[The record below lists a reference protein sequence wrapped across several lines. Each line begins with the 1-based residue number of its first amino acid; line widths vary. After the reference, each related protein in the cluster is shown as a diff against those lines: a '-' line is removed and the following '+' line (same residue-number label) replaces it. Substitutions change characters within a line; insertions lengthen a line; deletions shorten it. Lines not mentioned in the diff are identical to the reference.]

1 MPSLT
6 RRHCLALAAGSA
18 LPLHARAFELQQF
31 LPATGSGRVVTQEP
45 PVGSFSGVAVADAMV
60 VDIEQAQ
67 PPGLFLEGDDN
78 LLPLLDLRVE
88 DGVLRVRQR
97 RPLKP
102 TRLRIVARVW
112 QLESLAVSGSAV
124 LRAETL
130 VAKTLQLR
138 GGDSGV
144 LKLQALTAERVELQA
159 GGSTVL
165 RLAGRANEL
174 SLSAGG
180 SAVAECAALQVRRV
194 EARLGGSAAAKV
206 WATDQL
212 NASVGG
218 AAVLRYRGD
227 PQLAL
232 DSSGNGRIRKL

>member
-1 MPSLT
+1 MPTST
-6 RRHCLALAAGSA
+6 RRQCLALAAGAA
-18 LPLHARAFELQQF
+18 LLPQARAFDLQQF

-45 PVGSFSGVAVADAMV
+45 PVGPFSGVSVTDALV

-78 LLPLLDLRVE
+78 LLPLLDLRVQ

-97 RPLKP
+97 RPLRP

-112 QLESLAVSGSAV
+112 QLDSLEVDGSAV
-124 LRAETL
+124 LRADTL
-130 VAKTLQLR
+130 VAKTLQLQ
-138 GGDSGV
+138 GGGSGV
-144 LKLQALTAERVELQA
+144 VKIAALTAERVVVQA

-174 SLSAGG
+174 ALEAGG
-180 SAVAECAALQVRRV
+180 SAVVACEALQVRRV
-194 EARLGGSAAAKV
+194 EASVGGSAAAKV
-206 WATDQL
+206 WAADRL
-212 NASVGG
+212 SGSVGG

-227 PQLAL
+227 PQLSL
-232 DSSGNGRIRKL
+232 DSSGSGRIHKL

>member
-1 MPSLT
+1 MPSTT
-6 RRHCLALAAGSA
+6 RRHCLALAAGAA
-18 LPLHARAFELQQF
+18 LPLQARAIDLQRF
-31 LPATGSGRVVTQEP
+31 LPVTGSGRIVTQEP
-45 PVGSFSGVAVADAMV
+45 PVGSFGGVSVADALV

-78 LLPLLDLRVE
+78 LLPLLDLQVQ

-112 QLESLAVSGSAV
+112 QLDSLAVSGSAV
-124 LRAETL
+124 LRGDGL

-138 GGDSGV
+138 GGGSGV
-144 LKLQALTAERVELQA
+144 VKLQALTAERVVVQA

-174 SLSAGG
+174 ALDAGG
-180 SAVAECAALQVRRV
+180 SALVDGAALQVRRV
-194 EARLGGSAAAKV
+194 EARLGGAAAAKV
-206 WATDQL
+206 WAADRL
-212 NASVGG
+212 SGNVAGS
-218 AAVLRYRGD
+218 AVLRYRGD

-232 DSSGNGRIRKL
+232 DSSGSGRIRKL